1 MTVCH
6 KKRGG
11 RCVMP
16 TETFFNLPKE
26 KQKRILDAAAQEF
39 SRVGLSEA
47 SIAKVIKEAAIS
59 RGSFYQYFTDKED
72 LYYFYFRTLRSDN
85 HRYLIQ
91 AIAEREGDLFAGME
105 DYFFRL
111 IPEIFTGENQQ
122 FYRHLFMNMDAHGFQ
137 RVIPYLEKKV
147 DHAHFH
153 QKEHMKRNQEDL
165 MRVVNM
171 DLLDVNDQNELQVL
185 FKMLMHTVFST
196 IQEGYRYQKLYPNE
210 GQERMEKNFMT
221 KIKWL
226 KNGARKEQKYD

>member
-1 MTVCH
+1 
-6 KKRGG
+6 
-11 RCVMP
+11 MP
-16 TETFFNLPKE
+16 TETFFYLPKE

-39 SRVGLSEA
+39 SRVGLNEA

-137 RVIPYLEKKV
+137 RVIPYLEKKLIM
-147 DHAHFH
+147 HIFI
-153 QKEHMKRNQEDL
+153 KRN
-165 MRVVNM
+165 
-171 DLLDVNDQNELQVL
+171 
-185 FKMLMHTVFST
+185 T
-196 IQEGYRYQKLYPNE
+196 
-210 GQERMEKNFMT
+210 
-221 KIKWL
+221 
-226 KNGARKEQKYD
+226 